1 MGYGDL
7 RRWIGISI
15 TVNLKKI
22 KIKMGVNSVEDQVNM
37 SEVLKERLYFAPLP
51 RVEDTAGV
59 VQCLPKRATCF
70 STDSE
75 LVSISFPFLLG

>member
-1 MGYGDL
+1 
-7 RRWIGISI
+7 
-15 TVNLKKI
+15 
-22 KIKMGVNSVEDQVNM
+22 MGVNSGEDQVNM

-51 RVEDTAGV
+51 RVEDTANV

-75 LVSISFPFLLG
+75 LVSNSFPFLLC

>member
-1 MGYGDL
+1 
-7 RRWIGISI
+7 
-15 TVNLKKI
+15 
-22 KIKMGVNSVEDQVNM
+22 MGVNSGEDQVNM

-75 LVSISFPFLLG
+75 LVSRIPSSSCSVQQNKKTKENMCSHVVYLLN